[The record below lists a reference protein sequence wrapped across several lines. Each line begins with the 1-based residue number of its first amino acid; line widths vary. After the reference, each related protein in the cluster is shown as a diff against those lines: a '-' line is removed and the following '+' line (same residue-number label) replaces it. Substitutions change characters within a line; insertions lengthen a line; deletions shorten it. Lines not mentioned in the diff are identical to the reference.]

1 MIANELKAVVHF
13 SNDLKVIGLAQRER
27 CATVARPFRR
37 VADRQAVLVERPS
50 GRVFFSN
57 DLKVIGLA
65 QRERCATVPV
75 G

>member
-37 VADRQAVLVERPS
+37 VADRQAGWP
-50 GRVFFSN
+50 
-57 DLKVIGLA
+57 
-65 QRERCATVPV
+65 C
-75 G
+75 